1 MPISLHPKLHSSL
14 RIISLILF
22 LTAFPQIFHAQ
33 TLTGLWIGSTSN
45 DSNTVRQNQSFEIAL
60 TEYKGKV
67 YGYSRSEF
75 IVNDTLYYIVKRVK
89 GKIEGDICEVTDDEI
104 VSYNFRG
111 KLDKGVKVT
120 STFRRNKEDSTWH
133 LDGSWR
139 TNTVK
144 KKYYS
149 ITGKVKLAEEKD
161 LTASKIFPHLEEL
174 NMADEVAFYKDRKQN
189 EKEEPVLKL
198 VRPEINPLT
207 LNHDV
212 IKTGAPV
219 ATVAK
224 PQLNRAETDK
234 ESTESI
240 VAAAEVDK
248 EVMQKAGLGAGTVE
262 SKKISKESTGIK
274 AAEIKPM
281 NAKTVDPAVAA
292 TERQTATSDVVASK
306 TSTKT
311 EKPVSKTNPVV
322 NNNNSRPIATN
333 NSEQPKTNIP
343 VVTKDVVQ
351 KTTEPLPVAKPLI
364 DVAALEKAKEKAIQ
378 QSSVVE
384 GRKSEFAQEVQF
396 SGDSLQIA
404 LYDNG
409 VVDGDTVSI
418 YMNGGVIMAKQGLKA
433 SAIKKTIYLTPGKD
447 DAFTLVL
454 YAENLGQYPPN
465 TGLLVVRD
473 GDKVYNLRFSSDFSK
488 STGIVFKRK
497 HN

>member
-14 RIISLILF
+14 RIISLILI
-22 LTAFPQIFHAQ
+22 LTAFPQIFNAQ

-89 GKIEGDICEVTDDEI
+89 GKIDGDICEVTDDEI
-104 VSYNFRG
+104 ISYNFRG

-133 LDGSWR
+133 LDGTWK

-174 NMADEVAFYKDRKQN
+174 NIADEVAFYKERKVN
-189 EKEEPVLKL
+189 EQEPALKL
-198 VRPEINPLT
+198 VRPEIDPLVVNNT
-207 LNHDV
+207 ALERDTKILV
-212 IKTGAPV
+212 ID
-219 ATVAK
+219 K

-240 VAAAEVDK
+240 VASAEIDK
-248 EVMQKAGLGAGTVE
+248 EVMQKAGLGAGAVE
-262 SKKISKESTGIK
+262 TKKISTENTEIK
-274 AAEIKPM
+274 AAAIKPM
-281 NAKTVDPAVAA
+281 TVKTVDPAVAA
-292 TERQTATSDVVASK
+292 RETQKAASDDAVSK
-306 TSTKT
+306 SSAKT
-311 EKPVSKTNPVV
+311 EKPVIKATPVV
-322 NNNNSRPIATN
+322 NNTRPIATN
-333 NSEQPKTNIP
+333 NSEQPKINTSA
-343 VVTKDVVQ
+343 VTKDVAQ
-351 KTTEPLPVAKPLI
+351 KTTEPLTVAKPVI

-378 QSSVVE
+378 QSAVVE

-418 YMNGGVIMAKQGLKA
+418 YMNGEVIMSKQGLKA

-465 TGLLVVRD
+465 TGLLVVKD

-488 STGIVFKRK
+488 STGIVFRRK

>member
-14 RIISLILF
+14 RIISLILI
-22 LTAFPQIFHAQ
+22 LTAFPQIFNAQ

-89 GKIEGDICEVTDDEI
+89 GKIDGDICEVTDDEI
-104 VSYNFRG
+104 ISYNFRG

-133 LDGSWR
+133 LDGTWK

-174 NMADEVAFYKDRKQN
+174 NIADEVAFYKERKVN
-189 EKEEPVLKL
+189 EQEPALKL
-198 VRPEINPLT
+198 VRPEIDPLVVNNT
-207 LNHDV
+207 ALERDTKILV
-212 IKTGAPV
+212 ID
-219 ATVAK
+219 K

-240 VAAAEVDK
+240 VASAEIDK
-248 EVMQKAGLGAGTVE
+248 EVMQKAGLGAGAVE
-262 SKKISKESTGIK
+262 TKKISTENTEIK
-274 AAEIKPM
+274 AAAIKPM
-281 NAKTVDPAVAA
+281 TVKTVDPAVAA
-292 TERQTATSDVVASK
+292 RETQKAASDDAVSK
-306 TSTKT
+306 SSAKT
-311 EKPVSKTNPVV
+311 EKPVIKATPVV
-322 NNNNSRPIATN
+322 NNTRPIATN
-333 NSEQPKTNIP
+333 NSEQPKINTSA
-343 VVTKDVVQ
+343 VTKDVAQ
-351 KTTEPLPVAKPLI
+351 KTTEPLTVAKPVI

-378 QSSVVE
+378 QSAVVE

-418 YMNGGVIMAKQGLKA
+418 YMNGEVIMSKQGLKA

-465 TGLLVVRD
+465 TGLLVVKD

-488 STGIVFKRK
+488 STG
-497 HN
+497 